1 MMIILHAALVIKM
14 SWNIFI
20 LNFCVI
26 YFYLFHQTQFEIF
39 SWGHENYIELIIE
52 IDINL
57 LSFLNY
63 IFQSLNYTWFQKYSS
78 TKLLLNK
85 RKHLPGNLKFKKQTL
100 GVIYCILEY
109 VKWRF
114 KKKNKIKF
122 NV

>member
-1 MMIILHAALVIKM
+1 MIILHAALVIKM
-14 SWNIFI
+14 SWNILI

-63 IFQSLNYTWFQKYSS
+63 FFQSLNYT
-78 TKLLLNK
+78 
-85 RKHLPGNLKFKKQTL
+85 
-100 GVIYCILEY
+100 
-109 VKWRF
+109 
-114 KKKNKIKF
+114 
-122 NV
+122 

>member
-1 MMIILHAALVIKM
+1 MMIILHAVLVIKM

-39 SWGHENYIELIIE
+39 SWGHENYIELIE

-63 IFQSLNYTWFQKYSS
+63 FFQSLNYTWFQKYSS

-85 RKHLPGNLKFKKQTL
+85 RKHL
-100 GVIYCILEY
+100 I
-109 VKWRF
+109 
-114 KKKNKIKF
+114 
-122 NV
+122 